1 MTTNSTVRKIS
12 DLIKNDV
19 RNVEIELVD
28 IEIMN
33 QLSYHVDG
41 SKHKKNGL
49 SLNAKIEKDVEE
61 TLNLFD
67 YLKS

>member
-1 MTTNSTVRKIS
+1 
-12 DLIKNDV
+12 
-19 RNVEIELVD
+19 
-28 IEIMN
+28 MN

-41 SKHKKNGL
+41 SKLKKSGL

>member
-1 MTTNSTVRKIS
+1 MVKA
-12 DLIKNDV
+12 
-19 RNVEIELVD
+19 
-28 IEIMN
+28 EIMN

-41 SKHKKNGL
+41 SKLKKSGL